1 MIRDNLPNFIYDIKQ
16 MKELIDAEES
26 ELLYLYKFF
35 EEFSNEFNIFSC
47 IDTIKRF
54 EKDYAIEPNEEL
66 SIAQRRLRILIKK
79 YQKLLSTLVNLEDA
93 IKRLVSADVVK
104 IREVGCRFDIYIGS
118 AALLE
123 NIDIAKKFFKD
134 IRPAHFDYKFINS
147 VPRDEVVEMYLG
159 VSEFVHKKMKFE
171 VME

>member
-1 MIRDNLPNFIYDIKQ
+1 MIKDNLPLFVYKIKQ

-26 ELLYLYKFF
+26 ELEYLYKFF

-66 SIAQRRLRILIKK
+66 SIEQRKLRILIKK
-79 YQKLLSTLVNLEDA
+79 YQKLLPTVVNLEDM
-93 IKRLVSADVVK
+93 IKRLLSADAVK
-104 IREVGCRFDIYIGS
+104 IREVGCKFDIYVGS

-123 NIDIAKKFFKD
+123 NMDMAKKFFKEV
-134 IRPAHFDYKFINS
+134 RPAHFDYKFINS
-147 VPRDEVVEMYLG
+147 VPRDYVVTTYIG
-159 VSEFVHKKMKFE
+159 VNEFIHKKMKFE
-171 VME
+171 VIR

>member
-1 MIRDNLPNFIYDIKQ
+1 MIRDNLPNFVYDIKQ

-47 IDTIKRF
+47 MDTIKRF

-66 SIAQRRLRILIKK
+66 SIEQRRLRILIKK
-79 YQKLLSTLVNLEDA
+79 YQKLLPTVVNLEDM
-93 IKRLVSADVVK
+93 IKRLLSADVVK
-104 IREVGCRFDIYIGS
+104 IREVGCRFDIYVGS

-123 NIDIAKKFFKD
+123 NMDMAKKFFKEV
-134 IRPAHFDYKFINS
+134 RPAHFDYKFINS
-147 VPRDEVVEMYLG
+147 VPRDYIATTYMG
-159 VSEFVHKKMKFE
+159 VSGFIHKKMKFE
-171 VME
+171 VI

>member
-1 MIRDNLPNFIYDIKQ
+1 MIRDNLPNVVYDIKQ

-26 ELLYLYKFF
+26 ELEYLYKFF

-66 SIAQRRLRILIKK
+66 SIEQRRLRILIKK
-79 YQKLLSTLVNLEDA
+79 YQKLLPTVVNLEDM
-93 IKRLVSADVVK
+93 IKRLLSADAVK
-104 IREVGCRFDIYIGS
+104 IREVGCKFDIYVGS

-123 NIDIAKKFFKD
+123 NMDMAKKFFKEV
-134 IRPAHFDYKFINS
+134 RPAHFDYKFINS
-147 VPRDEVVEMYLG
+147 VPRDYVVTTYIG
-159 VSEFVHKKMKFE
+159 VNEFIHKKMKFE
-171 VME
+171 VIR